1 MLACITA
8 CVWLESAA
16 LPVQAEHY
24 AVLYI
29 TFTGRCTHPQ
39 PTYVLARI
47 LLSSRALLAGITL
60 LQLPCSTVLCLS
72 DPVLAGYINKSN
84 LRLPPQS
91 STCSHTENLNLKNQ
105 ITTDS
110 GVPNA
115 AKIIRRC
122 QDCQG
127 PQVVIDKRDQGIL
140 SKSSLVLRPVNHW
153 NEALS
158 ESHGK
163 PRLLAKSTS
172 SEKIKGVLR
181 T

>member
-84 LRLPPQS
+84 LRLLLSLQPAAI
-91 STCSHTENLNLKNQ
+91 LK
-105 ITTDS
+105 TWTWRTKSTDS

-127 PQVVIDKRDQGIL
+127 PQVVIDERGQGTL
-140 SKSSLVLRPVNHW
+140 SNWTLVVRMNPH
-153 NEALS
+153 
-158 ESHGK
+158 
-163 PRLLAKSTS
+163 
-172 SEKIKGVLR
+172 
-181 T
+181 

>member
-60 LQLPCSTVLCLS
+60 LQLPCSTVLCLVRPCS
-72 DPVLAGYINKSN
+72 CRVYKQDEPQTPPPVFYLQPYWKLELEEPNHNRFWGTQCCENNKMMP
-84 LRLPPQS
+84 RLP
-91 STCSHTENLNLKNQ
+91 
-105 ITTDS
+105 
-110 GVPNA
+110 
-115 AKIIRRC
+115 R
-122 QDCQG
+122 
-127 PQVVIDKRDQGIL
+127 
-140 SKSSLVLRPVNHW
+140 
-153 NEALS
+153 
-158 ESHGK
+158 
-163 PRLLAKSTS
+163 STS
-172 SEKIKGVLR
+172 SDRQKRSRHLEQVIFSV
-181 T
+181 TTC

>member
-60 LQLPCSTVLCLS
+60 LQLPCSTVLCLVRPCS
-72 DPVLAGYINKSN
+72 CRVYKQDEPQTPPPVFHLQPYWKLELEESN
-84 LRLPPQS
+84 LSRIRGTQ
-91 STCSHTENLNLKNQ
+91 CCENNKW
-105 ITTDS
+105 
-110 GVPNA
+110 
-115 AKIIRRC
+115 C

-140 SKSSLVLRPVNHW
+140 SNWTLVLREYIPHLVF
-153 NEALS
+153 AL
-158 ESHGK
+158 
-163 PRLLAKSTS
+163 
-172 SEKIKGVLR
+172 
-181 T
+181 